1 MPATWW
7 AWPTWRDGKLMSR
20 HSDMRLEDIS
30 GILPWIT
37 LVDAFSETEI
47 SFRLAGTMIREMT
60 EPGYRASR
68 GARGTH
74 RHTALWRHLDLGD

>member
-1 MPATWW
+1 
-7 AWPTWRDGKLMSR
+7 MSR
-20 HSDMRLEDIS
+20 RSDMRLEDIT

-47 SFRLAGTMIREMT
+47 SFRLAGTMIREIMGFELT
-60 EPGYRASR
+60 DRHLLEMMEPGYRASR

-74 RHTALWRHLDLGD
+74 SHTALWRHLDLGD